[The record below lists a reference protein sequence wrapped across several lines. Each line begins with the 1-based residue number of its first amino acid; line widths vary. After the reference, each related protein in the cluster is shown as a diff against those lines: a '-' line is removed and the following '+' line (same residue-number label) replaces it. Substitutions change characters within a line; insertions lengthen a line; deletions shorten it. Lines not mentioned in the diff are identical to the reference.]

1 MFLFGIN
8 PITHSNIKVELE
20 DLKKENER
28 LKYANTQYQ
37 SRLMDEMSKASFSVD
52 WKTMNAFSV
61 ERGWDNGT
69 HKTTIGYL
77 LQEPCVHTETDG
89 NQNVV
94 YKDIVREWVL
104 YCSADEHERL
114 VKEFNEYKSNKK

>member
-8 PITHSNIKVELE
+8 PIAHSNLKVELE
-20 DLKKENER
+20 NLKKENER
-28 LKYANTQYQ
+28 LKYANTEYQ
-37 SRLMDEMSKASFSVD
+37 ARLIGEMSKASFSID

-77 LQEPCVHTETDG
+77 LQEPVVVTEGAVTT
-89 NQNVV
+89 
-94 YKDIVREWVL
+94 KDVVREWVL
-104 YCSADEHERL
+104 YCSAEEHERL
-114 VKEFNEYKSNKK
+114 VAEFNEYVKGKK

>member
-1 MFLFGIN
+1 MFLFGVN
-8 PITHSNIKVELE
+8 PITHSNLKVEIE

-28 LKYANTQYQ
+28 LKYANTEYQ
-37 SRLMDEMSKASFSVD
+37 ARLIGEMSKASFSVD

-77 LQEPCVHTETDG
+77 LQEPCVHTEHDG

-114 VKEFNEYKSNKK
+114 VKEFNEYKGSK